1 MTCLIQN
8 RMKEN
13 QIMKKN
19 LWIDVVGSVE
29 EVELMKCKLYANNG
43 TKVVRKL
50 YIIYSGILLCNLY

>member
-1 MTCLIQN
+1 
-8 RMKEN
+8 MKEN

-19 LWIDVVGSVE
+19 LWIYVVGSVE

>member
-8 RMKEN
+8 RTKEN

-29 EVELMKCKLYANNG
+29 EAELMKCKLYANNG

>member
-8 RMKEN
+8 RTKEN

-29 EVELMKCKLYANNG
+29 EVYLMNCKLFANYG
-43 TKVVRKL
+43 TKLVRKL
-50 YIIYSGILLCNLY
+50 YIIYIGILLCNLY